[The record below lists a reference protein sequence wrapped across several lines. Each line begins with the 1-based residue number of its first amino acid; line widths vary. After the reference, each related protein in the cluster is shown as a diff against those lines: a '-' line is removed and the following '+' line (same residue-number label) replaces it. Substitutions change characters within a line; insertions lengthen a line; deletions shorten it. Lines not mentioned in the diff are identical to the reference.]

1 MFSGDT
7 PTVCILCSACTCYA
21 TYGFGDAS
29 GAGFGCA
36 FSTPEKLALFCF
48 GTWGPDKECATS
60 NYRELW
66 NLTKFVKLGV

>member
-36 FSTPEKLALFCF
+36 FSTPEKLTWFCF